1 MSSIRLFV
9 LGSLAERGEMHGHA
23 MKLLAE
29 EEHIDNWADVAAS
42 AIYGVIK
49 RLASEGLIAVTRT
62 EREGNYPERQVYA
75 VTDEG
80 RAALDRFRREGLE
93 ELVMRPDPVDLALAR
108 LDPERLDELP
118 VIIEKRIVGL
128 QANLDEH
135 EAKLERIR
143 HWLTVTERVV
153 MRHSLARLRGE
164 IEWHNELLAALP
176 EIIRDE
182 KRRGEELRSSTKGL
196 SS

>member
-23 MKLLAE
+23 MRLLAE

-62 EREGNYPERQVYA
+62 EREGNYPERQVYDI
-75 VTDEG
+75 TEDG
-80 RAALDRFRREGLE
+80 RVALDLMRQEGLQ

-108 LDPERLDELP
+108 LDPDRLDELP
-118 VIIEKRIVGL
+118 GVIEERLAGLVSRLAEHQKR
-128 QANLDEH
+128 
-135 EAKLERIR
+135 LERI
-143 HWLTVTERVV
+143 HHYLTVTERVV

-182 KRRGEELRSSTKGL
+182 KQRGGKNHSPTKGL
-196 SS
+196 PS

>member
-62 EREGNYPERQVYA
+62 EREGNYPERQVYDI
-75 VTDEG
+75 TDDG

-108 LDPERLDELP
+108 LDPDKLDELP
-118 VIIEKRIVGL
+118 AVIQKRLAALRV
-128 QANLDEH
+128 NLDEH

-164 IEWHNELLAALP
+164 IVWHNELLEALP

-182 KRRGEELRSSTKGL
+182 KQRGEQHGAPTKGL
-196 SS
+196 PS

>member
-9 LGSLAERGEMHGHA
+9 LGSLAERGDMHGHA
-23 MKLLAE
+23 MRLLAE

-49 RLASEGLIAVTRT
+49 RLATEGLIAVTRT
-62 EREGNYPERQVYA
+62 EREGNYPERQVYGI
-75 VTDEG
+75 TDAG
-80 RAALDRFRREGLE
+80 RVALDGFRRESLE

-108 LDPERLDELP
+108 LDPDKLDELP
-118 VIIEKRIVGL
+118 AVIDRRLAALRAGV
-128 QANLDEH
+128 AEH

-143 HWLTVTERVV
+143 HFLTVTERVV
-153 MRHSLARLRGE
+153 MRHSLARMRGE

-182 KRRGEELRSSTKGL
+182 KERDELKRSSAKGL
-196 SS
+196 PS

>member
-9 LGSLAERGEMHGHA
+9 LGSLAERGDMHGHA
-23 MKLLAE
+23 MRLLAE

-49 RLASEGLIAVTRT
+49 RLATEGLIAVTRT
-62 EREGNYPERQVYA
+62 EREGNYPERQVYGI
-75 VTDEG
+75 TDAG
-80 RAALDRFRREGLE
+80 RVALDGFRRESLE

-108 LDPERLDELP
+108 LDPDKLDELP
-118 VIIEKRIVGL
+118 AVIDKRLAALRAGV
-128 QANLDEH
+128 AEH

-143 HWLTVTERVV
+143 HFLTVTERVV
-153 MRHSLARLRGE
+153 MRHSLARMRGE

-182 KRRGEELRSSTKGL
+182 KERDELKRSSAKGL
-196 SS
+196 PS